1 MTSGYFS
8 APLNLATSTEDTPQG
23 CFRTR
28 KRMKIALLALLDLAL
43 EAPFATPKSPSSA
56 SRCAVMTVK

>member
-1 MTSGYFS
+1 
-8 APLNLATSTEDTPQG
+8 
-23 CFRTR
+23 
-28 KRMKIALLALLDLAL
+28 MKIALLALLDLAL